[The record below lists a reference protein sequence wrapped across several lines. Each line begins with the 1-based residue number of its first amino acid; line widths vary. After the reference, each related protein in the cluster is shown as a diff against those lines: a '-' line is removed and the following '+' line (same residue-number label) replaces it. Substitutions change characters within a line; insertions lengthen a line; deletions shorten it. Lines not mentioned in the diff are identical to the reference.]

1 MDLDKI
7 EYCFISRDSPYYRI
21 AVALRYEVFFKP
33 SGALLDKLLDSKE
46 DKSMH
51 LVATIKDDV
60 VGYIRITLE
69 GKTAQLSQFVVVP
82 SQQGKIELTRNLY
95 DKAMVKA
102 KEMGAKKV
110 FGEIRLPMAKLAS
123 RFGYKVSDDVYKS
136 SKTGIEHRH
145 AEKDL

>member
-1 MDLDKI
+1 MNLEQID
-7 EYCFISRDSPYYRI
+7 YHFISRNSPYYRT

-51 LVATIKDDV
+51 LVATHKDEV
-60 VGYIRITLE
+60 VGYIRITLD
-69 GKTAQLSQFVVVP
+69 GKKAQLSQFVVAP

-95 DKAMVKA
+95 DKAMAKA

-110 FGEIRLPMAKLAS
+110 SGEIRLPMAKLAS
-123 RFGYKVSDDVYKS
+123 RFGYKVSDDVYES
-136 SKTGIEHRH
+136 PETGIEHRH